1 MFNTWFHR
9 IITGFH
15 RFYWIYR
22 CFFLDFNGFPRV
34 MLFFLLVLDWVL
46 LVLDC
51 VSLGFTTQRGEGVG
65 RGRNGIRLLLFRLA
79 ATADCWV
86 PASRLATVCRRWSS
100 VRVGSVPWPSP
111 STGRNAAP
119 WRAATTPRPSRR
131 RRPTPSTGTT
141 LTKVTNALRTNRL
154 SFHFWSFHFYL
165 KKNCWNSV
173 ERSHPI
179 LISEI

>member
-1 MFNTWFHR
+1 MFHGLKFLLQAFTFRFDIDHINGCLILGF
-9 IITGFH
+9 IGLLLGFTGFTG
-15 RFYWIYR
+15 
-22 CFFLDFNGFPRV
+22 FNGVFFWILMGFRG
-34 MLFFLLVLDWVL
+34 LCWFFLLVLDWV
-46 LVLDC
+46 
-51 VSLGFTTQRGEGVG
+51 LGFTTQRGEGVG

-154 SFHFWSFHFYL
+154 SFHFWSFHSYF
-165 KKNCWNSV
+165 
-173 ERSHPI
+173 
-179 LISEI
+179 